1 MLVLLVLTRLLGE
14 AAERVGQS
22 ASVGE
27 LIAGIVLAGLA
38 GAYGD
43 TLPFLAHIAT
53 SEALEYAASLGIFF
67 LMLLAGIEMEPREIS
82 RGSMGSFMVAAGGVI
97 LPMTGGIGLA
107 WWFLPESE
115 LKQVQTL
122 LVGVALSIT
131 AVPVTVKV
139 FTELGMLHTRVGRM
153 VVSAAIFDDVL
164 GLFVLAILT
173 AMIETGSIPDIATLA
188 LMLSKVVAFFAI
200 AVALGVH
207 VYPRFSRRL
216 KAMQAA
222 AFEFSALIGVALAYG
237 LLAELLG
244 IHWVLGVFMA
254 GLYFEPARVGR
265 RAYLEIKLIVA
276 AVTGGFLG
284 PLFFASIGLGVDLR
298 AAVTVPGFL
307 ALLIAI
313 AVGAKMIGSGLPAL
327 WAGMSR
333 RDAAAVGTGMVAR
346 GATELVVISIAAEAG
361 LFATGDS
368 SDPVTANLYSALVL
382 MAVVT
387 TLITPILLRL
397 ILPAAKDR

>member
-1 MLVLLVLTRLLGE
+1 MDVLGEMLVLLVLPRLLGE

-153 VVSAAIFDDVL
+153 V
-164 GLFVLAILT
+164 
-173 AMIETGSIPDIATLA
+173 
-188 LMLSKVVAFFAI
+188 
-200 AVALGVH
+200 
-207 VYPRFSRRL
+207 
-216 KAMQAA
+216 
-222 AFEFSALIGVALAYG
+222 
-237 LLAELLG
+237 
-244 IHWVLGVFMA
+244 
-254 GLYFEPARVGR
+254 
-265 RAYLEIKLIVA
+265 
-276 AVTGGFLG
+276 
-284 PLFFASIGLGVDLR
+284 
-298 AAVTVPGFL
+298 
-307 ALLIAI
+307 
-313 AVGAKMIGSGLPAL
+313 
-327 WAGMSR
+327 
-333 RDAAAVGTGMVAR
+333 
-346 GATELVVISIAAEAG
+346 SIA
-361 LFATGDS
+361 L
-368 SDPVTANLYSALVL
+368 
-382 MAVVT
+382 
-387 TLITPILLRL
+387 
-397 ILPAAKDR
+397 

>member
-327 WAGMSR
+327 
-333 RDAAAVGTGMVAR
+333 
-346 GATELVVISIAAEAG
+346 
-361 LFATGDS
+361 
-368 SDPVTANLYSALVL
+368 
-382 MAVVT
+382 
-387 TLITPILLRL
+387 
-397 ILPAAKDR
+397 